1 MNVDAPRHMLLG
13 EGDGVLRNDCLA
25 SRCVS
30 CNKDRVTQFE
40 MVDRL
45 LLESVKFERVLRAR
59 HRGAW
64 DIQTDQNSDRPCVQD
79 LVQVCES
86 SSLAC

>member
-1 MNVDAPRHMLLG
+1 MLLG
-13 EGDGVLRNDCLA
+13 EGDGVFRNDCLA
-25 SRCVS
+25 SRRVS
-30 CNKDRVTQFE
+30 CNKDRVAQFE

-45 LLESVKFERVLRAR
+45 LLECIKFKRVLGAR

-64 DIQTDQNSDRPCVQD
+64 EIQTDQNSDRPCVQD

-86 SSLAC
+86 SSLVC